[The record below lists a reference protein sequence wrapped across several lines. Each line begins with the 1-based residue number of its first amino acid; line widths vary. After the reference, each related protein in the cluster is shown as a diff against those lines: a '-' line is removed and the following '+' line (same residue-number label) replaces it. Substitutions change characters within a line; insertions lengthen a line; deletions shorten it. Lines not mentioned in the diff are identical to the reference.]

1 MNYQIFVENVAFWNE
16 PIRDYIVNKLRNN
29 IFGGKMVMKIG
40 VITNG
45 ISEDLEY
52 ALKVMNKTGVKYA
65 ELQFVWDKQ
74 VGDHTPEEIDKI
86 KKLVDSYGVKV
97 SCVSRHNFNG
107 LSVMDTEVGDE
118 NYNLHMAYLKK
129 TIDMAKVLGT
139 RLVRVMTFNKQMV
152 IWGTNG
158 ADRWVAGGNKSWDKF
173 LKLFEKP
180 VQLAEDEDVDL
191 VMETGTN
198 AMIVSGFLARKMIED
213 LGTKHLKVI
222 WDIAN
227 SLYCADIPFP
237 DAYAEIR
244 NYIGHIHMKDMKV
257 DIPKATV
264 NFRSLGRGDLAPYL
278 EDIANA
284 LRKDN
289 YNGVIS
295 LESVYRPDGGTFEDG
310 YYKSIEAMKELFG

>member
-74 VGDHTPEEIDKI
+74 VGDHTPEEINKI

-107 LSVMDTEVGDE
+107 LSVMDTEVDDE
-118 NYNLHMAYLKK
+118 NYNQHMEYLKK
-129 TIDMAKVLGT
+129 TIDMAKTLET

-158 ADRWVAGGNKSWDKF
+158 AERWVAGGNKSWNKF

-198 AMIVSGFLARKMIED
+198 AMIVSGYLARKMIED

-244 NYIGHIHMKDMKV
+244 DHIGHIHMKDMKV

>member
-1 MNYQIFVENVAFWNE
+1 
-16 PIRDYIVNKLRNN
+16 
-29 IFGGKMVMKIG
+29 MKIG

-107 LSVMDTEVGDE
+107 LSVMDTEVDDE
-118 NYNLHMAYLKK
+118 NYKEHMAYLKK
-129 TIDMAKVLGT
+129 TIDMAKALGT

-180 VQLAEDEDVDL
+180 IQLAEDEDVDL

-244 NYIGHIHMKDMKV
+244 DYLGHIHMKDMKV

-310 YYKSIEAMKELFG
+310 YYKSIDTMKELFG

>member
-1 MNYQIFVENVAFWNE
+1 
-16 PIRDYIVNKLRNN
+16 
-29 IFGGKMVMKIG
+29 MKIG

-295 LESVYRPDGGTFEDG
+295 LESVYRPDGGIFEDG
-310 YYKSIEAMKELFG
+310 YYKSIEVMKELFG

>member
-1 MNYQIFVENVAFWNE
+1 MLV
-16 PIRDYIVNKLRNN
+16 
-29 IFGGKMVMKIG
+29 KIG

-97 SCVSRHNFNG
+97 SCVSRHNFSG

-118 NYNLHMAYLKK
+118 NYNQHMTYLRK
-129 TIDMAKVLGT
+129 TIDMAKALGT

-158 ADRWVAGGNKSWDKF
+158 ADRWVAGGNKSWNKF

-237 DAYAEIR
+237 DAYAEIHD
-244 NYIGHIHMKDMKV
+244 YLGHIHMKDMKV
-257 DIPKATV
+257 DIPRATV
-264 NFRSLGRGDLAPYL
+264 NFRSLGRGDIAPYL

-289 YNGVIS
+289 YDGVMS

-310 YYKSIEAMKELFG
+310 YYKSIEVMKELFG

>member
-1 MNYQIFVENVAFWNE
+1 MLV
-16 PIRDYIVNKLRNN
+16 
-29 IFGGKMVMKIG
+29 KIG

-65 ELQFVWDKQ
+65 ELQFVWDKE

>member
-1 MNYQIFVENVAFWNE
+1 MLV
-16 PIRDYIVNKLRNN
+16 
-29 IFGGKMVMKIG
+29 KIG

-65 ELQFVWDKQ
+65 ELQFVWDKE
-74 VGDHTPEEIDKI
+74 VGDHAPEEIDKI

-129 TIDMAKVLGT
+129 TIDMAKALGP
-139 RLVRVMTFNKQMV
+139 RLVRVMTLNKQMV

-295 LESVYRPDGGTFEDG
+295 LESVYRPDGGIFEDG
-310 YYKSIEAMKELFG
+310 YYKSIEVMKELFG

>member
-1 MNYQIFVENVAFWNE
+1 
-16 PIRDYIVNKLRNN
+16 
-29 IFGGKMVMKIG
+29 MKIG

-74 VGDHTPEEIDKI
+74 VGDHTPEEINKI

-118 NYNLHMAYLKK
+118 NYNQHMEYLKK
-129 TIDMAKVLGT
+129 TIDMAKILGT

-158 ADRWVAGGNKSWDKF
+158 AERWVAGGNKSWNKF

-198 AMIVSGFLARKMIED
+198 AMIVSGYLARKMIDD

-244 NYIGHIHMKDMKV
+244 DHIGHIHMKDMKV

-284 LRKDN
+284 LRKDK
-289 YNGVIS
+289 YDGVIS
-295 LESVYRPDGGTFEDG
+295 LESVYRPDGGTFEVG
-310 YYKSIEAMKELFG
+310 YYKSIEVMKELFG

>member
-1 MNYQIFVENVAFWNE
+1 MLV
-16 PIRDYIVNKLRNN
+16 
-29 IFGGKMVMKIG
+29 KIG

-158 ADRWVAGGNKSWDKF
+158 ADRW
-173 LKLFEKP
+173 L
-180 VQLAEDEDVDL
+180 
-191 VMETGTN
+191 
-198 AMIVSGFLARKMIED
+198 
-213 LGTKHLKVI
+213 
-222 WDIAN
+222 
-227 SLYCADIPFP
+227 SLI
-237 DAYAEIR
+237 
-244 NYIGHIHMKDMKV
+244 HI
-257 DIPKATV
+257 
-264 NFRSLGRGDLAPYL
+264 
-278 EDIANA
+278 
-284 LRKDN
+284 
-289 YNGVIS
+289 
-295 LESVYRPDGGTFEDG
+295 
-310 YYKSIEAMKELFG
+310 

>member
-1 MNYQIFVENVAFWNE
+1 MLV
-16 PIRDYIVNKLRNN
+16 
-29 IFGGKMVMKIG
+29 KIG

-107 LSVMDTEVGDE
+107 LSVMDTEVDDE
-118 NYNLHMAYLKK
+118 NYKEHMAYLKK
-129 TIDMAKVLGT
+129 TIDMAKALGT

-180 VQLAEDEDVDL
+180 IQLAEDEDVDL

-244 NYIGHIHMKDMKV
+244 DYLGHIHMKDMKV

-310 YYKSIEAMKELFG
+310 YYKSIDTMKELFG

>member
-1 MNYQIFVENVAFWNE
+1 
-16 PIRDYIVNKLRNN
+16 
-29 IFGGKMVMKIG
+29 MKIG

-74 VGDHTPEEIDKI
+74 VGDHAPEEIDKI
-86 KKLVDSYGVKV
+86 RKLIDFYGVKV

-107 LSVMDTEVGDE
+107 LSVMDTEVDDE
-118 NYNLHMAYLKK
+118 NYNQHMAYLKK
-129 TIDMAKVLGT
+129 TIDMAKALGT

-158 ADRWVAGGNKSWDKF
+158 ADRWVAGGNKSWNKF

-213 LGTKHLKVI
+213 LGTKHLKVL

-237 DAYAEIR
+237 DAYEEIR
-244 NYIGHIHMKDMKV
+244 DYLGHIHMKDMKV

-289 YNGVIS
+289 YDGVIS

-310 YYKSIEAMKELFG
+310 YYKSIGVMKELFG